1 MPTIRKL
8 ASFSVQRAMNQS
20 LHVIGTA
27 GHVDHGKSTLVKALT
42 GIDPDRLAEEK
53 AREMTIDLG
62 FAWSTINDQEIGIV
76 DVPGHKDFIENMLAG
91 VGSIELALL
100 VIAADEG
107 VMPQTKEH
115 LAILDLLQIKDGII
129 LLTKVDLIDDPDW
142 LELVTLD
149 VSEVLSGTVLADAP
163 IVAVSAYTGEGLE
176 ALKTL
181 LEEKLSALGLQPD
194 YGRPRLFV
202 DRVFTLSGFGTVVT
216 GTLTGG
222 SLSVGDQ
229 VEIVPGNQKARIR
242 GLQTHKRKLTT
253 AHPGSRVAINLTG
266 IDRDQ
271 VQRGQVIAGPGT
283 VGDTILVDA
292 TYHHLADA
300 PGSLKHNQQVKLFI
314 GSAEVLARTRVI
326 GQKEIAPGQDG
337 WLQLA
342 LSEPVAAS
350 RNDRIIL
357 RLPSPAAT
365 LGGGTILDPHP
376 GKRHRRFKSESI
388 ERLQTLSQG
397 SPEDIIFMTLQRRE
411 PLPMAE
417 LITQSGLDQDIAQSL
432 LSQMFKGGRIRDI
445 GGLIMSE
452 SGWQAYQNQALNIL
466 NGYHDRAPLRLG
478 MPRQELRSKLNLAPQ
493 MLNALVAESV
503 EKGLLQEE
511 GNVLRTSDHEIRFS
525 QEQEKKIDS
534 LLRDMNRAGASTP
547 SVKESQQYLGDDL
560 YYALIDLGRLRQ
572 LNAEVVYE
580 QGQFAKIKERV
591 IEFLRQNGEIDAA
604 QARDLLQTSRKYA
617 IAILEHLDDIKVTRR
632 VGDVRIL
639 VS

>member
-62 FAWSTINDQEIGIV
+62 FAWLTINDQEIGIV

-181 LEEKLSALGLQPD
+181 LEEKLSVLGSQPD

>member
-1 MPTIRKL
+1 
-8 ASFSVQRAMNQS
+8 MNQS

-62 FAWSTINDQEIGIV
+62 FAWLTLNDQEIGIV

-115 LAILDLLQIKDGII
+115 LAILDLLQIKDGIVV
-129 LLTKVDLIDDPDW
+129 LTKVDLIDDADW

-163 IVAVSAYTGEGLE
+163 IVPVSAYTGEGLE
-176 ALKTL
+176 ELKAL
-181 LEEKLSALGLQPD
+181 LEEKMSALGTHPD

-222 SLSVGDQ
+222 TLSVGDQ
-229 VEIVPGNQKARIR
+229 VEIVPGKQKARIR

-271 VQRGQVIAGPGT
+271 VQRGQIIAGPDT
-283 VGDTILVDA
+283 IGDTILVDA

-314 GSAEVLARTRVI
+314 GSAEVLAHTRVI
-326 GQKEIAPGQDG
+326 GQKEIVPGQDG

-376 GKRHRRFKSESI
+376 GRRYRRFKPESI
-388 ERLQTLSQG
+388 ERLQTLTQG
-397 SPEDIIFMTLQRRE
+397 TPQDIMIMTLQRRE
-411 PLPMAE
+411 PMPIPDL
-417 LITQSGLDQDIAQSL
+417 IAQSRLDPDIARPL
-432 LSQMFKGGRIRDI
+432 LSEMLKAGKIRDI
-445 GGLIMSE
+445 GGLIISE
-452 SGWQAYQNQALNIL
+452 GGWQAYQNQALNTL
-466 NGYHDRAPLRLG
+466 NAYHDRASLRLG

-493 MLNALVAESV
+493 MFTALIAESV
-503 EKGLLQEE
+503 EKGLMQEE
-511 GNVLRTSDHEIRFS
+511 GNVLRSSDHEIRFS

-534 LLRDMNRAGASTP
+534 LLRDMKRAGVSTP
-547 SVKESQQYLGDDL
+547 SVKESQQYLGEDL
-560 YYALIDLGRLRQ
+560 YYALIDLSRLRQ
-572 LNAEVVYE
+572 LNADVVYE
-580 QGQFAKIKERV
+580 QDQFAEIETRV

-617 IAILEHLDDIKVTRR
+617 IAILEHLDNIKVTRR
-632 VGDVRIL
+632 VGDVRVL
-639 VS
+639 V

>member
-1 MPTIRKL
+1 
-8 ASFSVQRAMNQS
+8 MNQS

-62 FAWSTINDQEIGIV
+62 FAWLTLNDQEIGIV

-115 LAILDLLQIKDGII
+115 LAILDLLQIKDGIVV
-129 LLTKVDLIDDPDW
+129 LTKVDLIDDADW

-163 IVAVSAYTGEGLE
+163 IVPVSAYTGEGLE
-176 ALKTL
+176 ELKAL
-181 LEEKLSALGLQPD
+181 LEEKMSALGTHPD

-222 SLSVGDQ
+222 TLSVGDQ
-229 VEIVPGNQKARIR
+229 VEIVPGKQKARIR

-271 VQRGQVIAGPGT
+271 VQRGQIIAGPDT
-283 VGDTILVDA
+283 IGDTILVDA

-314 GSAEVLARTRVI
+314 GSAEVLAHTRVI
-326 GQKEIAPGQDG
+326 GQKEIVPGQDG

-376 GKRHRRFKSESI
+376 GRRYRRFKPESI
-388 ERLQTLSQG
+388 ERLQTLTQG
-397 SPEDIIFMTLQRRE
+397 TPQDIMIMTLQRRE
-411 PLPMAE
+411 PMPIPDL
-417 LITQSGLDQDIAQSL
+417 IAQSRLDPDIARPL
-432 LSQMFKGGRIRDI
+432 LSEMLKAGKIRDI
-445 GGLIMSE
+445 GGLIISE
-452 SGWQAYQNQALNIL
+452 GGWQAYQNQALNTL
-466 NGYHDRAPLRLG
+466 NAYHDRASLRLG

-493 MLNALVAESV
+493 MFTALIAESV
-503 EKGLLQEE
+503 EKGLMQEE
-511 GNVLRTSDHEIRFS
+511 GNVLRSSDHEIRFS

-534 LLRDMNRAGASTP
+534 LLKDMKRAGVSTP
-547 SVKESQQYLGDDL
+547 SVKESQQYLGEDL
-560 YYALIDLGRLRQ
+560 YYALIDLSRLRQ
-572 LNAEVVYE
+572 LNADVVYE
-580 QGQFAKIKERV
+580 QDQFAEIETRV

-617 IAILEHLDDIKVTRR
+617 IAILEHLDNIKVTRR
-632 VGDVRIL
+632 VGDVRVL
-639 VS
+639 V

>member
-1 MPTIRKL
+1 
-8 ASFSVQRAMNQS
+8 MNQS

-62 FAWSTINDQEIGIV
+62 FAWLTLNDQEIGIV

-115 LAILDLLQIKDGII
+115 LAILDLLQIKDGIVV
-129 LLTKVDLIDDPDW
+129 LTKVDLIDDADW

-163 IVAVSAYTGEGLE
+163 IVPVSAYTGEGLE
-176 ALKTL
+176 ELKAL
-181 LEEKLSALGLQPD
+181 LEEKMSALGTHPD

-222 SLSVGDQ
+222 TLSVGDQ
-229 VEIVPGNQKARIR
+229 VEIVPGKQKARIR

-271 VQRGQVIAGPGT
+271 VQRGQIIAGPDT
-283 VGDTILVDA
+283 IGDTILVDA

-314 GSAEVLARTRVI
+314 GSAEVLAHTRVI
-326 GQKEIAPGQDG
+326 GQKEIVPGQDG

-376 GKRHRRFKSESI
+376 GRRYRRFKPESI
-388 ERLQTLSQG
+388 QRLQTLTQG
-397 SPEDIIFMTLQRRE
+397 TPQDIMIMTLQRRE
-411 PLPMAE
+411 PMPIPDL
-417 LITQSGLDQDIAQSL
+417 IAQSRLDPDIARPL
-432 LSQMFKGGRIRDI
+432 LSEMLKAGKIRDI
-445 GGLIMSE
+445 GGLIISE
-452 SGWQAYQNQALNIL
+452 GGWQAYQNQALNTL
-466 NGYHDRAPLRLG
+466 NAYHDRASLRLG

-493 MLNALVAESV
+493 MFTALIAESV
-503 EKGLLQEE
+503 EKGLMQEE
-511 GNVLRTSDHEIRFS
+511 GNVLRSSDHEIRFS

-534 LLRDMNRAGASTP
+534 LLKDMKRAGVSTP
-547 SVKESQQYLGDDL
+547 SVKESQQYLGEDL
-560 YYALIDLGRLRQ
+560 YYALIDLSRLRQ
-572 LNAEVVYE
+572 LNADVVYE
-580 QGQFAKIKERV
+580 QDQFAEIETRV

-617 IAILEHLDDIKVTRR
+617 IAILEHLDNIKVTRR
-632 VGDVRIL
+632 VGDVRVL
-639 VS
+639 V